1 MLRSERNGDCW
12 NNLTSLD
19 MYISANSMH
28 CHKRQLGVIM
38 KRFRRII
45 IYAQKF
51 TLVLS
56 RQVYPS
62 HAFSFCYIFLA
73 KSHTNPSCGRFYA
86 GNDPRHN
93 TIIRINHSDKRQP
106 LLPILLLS
114 RFRKPVNKSD
124 YHYYYFCLAAA
135 IFWVSQS
142 CFFRANLERLVQL
155 RSKVT
160 PRCRNKV

>member
-19 MYISANSMH
+19 MYTSANSMH

-62 HAFSFCYIFLA
+62 HAFSFRYIFLA
-73 KSHTNPSCGRFYA
+73 KSYTNPSCGRFYA

-93 TIIRINHSDKRQP
+93 AIMRINHSDKRQP

-114 RFRKPVNKSD
+114 RFREPVNKSD
-124 YHYYYFCLAAA
+124 YHYYYF
-135 IFWVSQS
+135 WS
-142 CFFRANLERLVQL
+142 R
-155 RSKVT
+155 RSNFLGFSIMFLPSKPGAPCT
-160 PRCRNKV
+160 ITQ